1 MMRKIPAH
9 LPAVLLLGTV
19 SQIGQVLFL
28 RELLMVFQGSEL
40 SIGIILSAWLFWV
53 GVGSHLGA
61 SLVDRLGRP
70 LLLLTLSAV
79 GIVLTLPATIL
90 FIRGLRLAFTGLPG
104 SQLSLFD
111 MTAASFLLT
120 APVCLLLGGQF
131 VLLSRVWRE
140 SDEVQDATGAGKTYV
155 GEAVGNMAGGLL
167 FTFLIVHLLNSFQSA
182 FLIALVMLAA
192 IIFLIRNHFPQF
204 KRFRLVFAGLLLVPS
219 IAFLYLDDL
228 DDWAYKLQWQYF
240 MPHHELVET
249 HQSKHGTIS
258 VVKREEQYSFF
269 QSGHLVFS
277 TAGPRA
283 ETAELEEQ
291 EAVIFAHLA
300 MVQHEN
306 PNRVLLIGGG
316 MRGMLSEVIK
326 HPVEKID
333 YIELDEMLT
342 SAATPYVSPAT
353 LIALSDPRV
362 HLHHTDGRLFVKT
375 SQEKYDLIII
385 DVPDPATAVLN
396 RYYTK
401 EFFLEASNLLYP
413 GGVFVLGAASTPD
426 LRGIAISNRNSTL
439 YHTLAGVFSNVVMSG
454 DRFLYLF
461 ASNTPDIISVD
472 PVLLEKRYME
482 RNIHTDGFSS
492 QHFFTL
498 LQESHLRRVNWIIR
512 THGRSPDAHLQGPEA
527 VPLFTA
533 AIFEQEQIEKRL
545 PEVQQEYFINSDLKP
560 IGYYYT
566 LMFLDQLTRAGSSN
580 TFKWLLEFQYWWL
593 LPIFGFPI
601 LAVSALRVAPH
612 RQRKLSDTHLA
623 VLFTVFTTGFSTM
636 ALQIALLFSFQS
648 LYGFIYEL
656 VGLIISLFMGGL
668 AFGAFITN
676 SRVKNKTNTN
686 LLAGVQLLIAFIAVL
701 IAVLLPFAAGLGSP
715 AVVFAVF
722 STFTFLAGFINGVDF
737 PITAACCASLTRRAD
752 KSTGSVYGVE
762 LFGACFGAGL
772 ASVVVAPILG
782 IIACCLIA
790 GIANFSAFCAL
801 LISRRLKV

>member
-1 MMRKIPAH
+1 MRKIPAH

-40 SIGIILSAWLFWV
+40 SIGIILSTWLFWV

-61 SLVDRLGRP
+61 SMVDRLGRS
-70 LLLLTLSAV
+70 LLLLTLSGA

-90 FIRGLRLAFTGLPG
+90 FIRGLRIAFTGLPG

-120 APVCLLLGGQF
+120 APACLLLGGQF

-140 SDEVQDATGAGKTYV
+140 SDGIQDASGAGKTYV
-155 GEAVGNMAGGLL
+155 GEAVGNMAGGLI

-182 FLIALVMLAA
+182 FLIAFVMLAA
-192 IIFLIRNHFPQF
+192 IIFLVRNHIPQF
-204 KRFRLVFAGLLLVPS
+204 KRFRLVFASLLLVPF
-219 IAFLYLDDL
+219 IAFQYLDDL

-283 ETAELEEQ
+283 ETAGLEEQ
-291 EAVIFAHLA
+291 EAVIFAHFA

-316 MRGMLSEVIK
+316 MRGVLSEIIK
-326 HPVEKID
+326 HPVEKVD

-342 SAATPYVSPAT
+342 SAAKPYVSPAT
-353 LIALSDPRV
+353 LNALSDPRV

-375 SQEKYDLIII
+375 SQGKYDLIII

-401 EFFLEASNLLYP
+401 EFFLEASNLLYK
-413 GGVFVLGAASTPD
+413 GGVFIIGAVSTPD
-426 LRGIAISNRNSTL
+426 LRGTAISNRNAAL
-439 YHTLAGVFSNVVMSG
+439 YHTLSDVFSRVVLAG
-454 DRFLYLF
+454 DRFLYYF
-461 ASNTPDIISVD
+461 SSNKPEQVSID
-472 PVLLEKRYME
+472 PLLLQSRYLN
-482 RNIHTDGFSS
+482 RNIETDGFSS
-492 QHFFTL
+492 QHYFTL
-498 LQESHLRRVNWIIR
+498 LQESQLRRVNWIVR
-512 THGRSPDAHLQGPEA
+512 NHGRSPGAHVQGPSGM
-527 VPLFTA
+527 PLLTA
-533 AIFEQEQIEKRL
+533 AILEQEQMEKQL
-545 PEVQQEYFINSDLKP
+545 PGVQQEFFINSDFKP

-566 LMFLDQLTRAGSSN
+566 LMFLDELTRAGSSN
-580 TFKWLLEFQYWWL
+580 TFKWLLEFQFWWV
-593 LPIFGFPI
+593 LPVFGFPI
-601 LAVSALRVAPH
+601 LAVSALRIAPF
-612 RQRKLSDTHLA
+612 RRRKLSDTNLA

-668 AFGAFITN
+668 ALGAHITN
-676 SRVKNKTNTN
+676 RRVKNKTNTN
-686 LLAGVQLLIAFIAVL
+686 LLAGVQLMIAFIAVI

-737 PITAACCASLTRRAD
+737 PITAACCASLTKKAD
-752 KSTGSVYGVE
+752 RSTGSVYGVE
-762 LFGACFGAGL
+762 LFGACFGAAL

-790 GIANFSAFCAL
+790 GIANFSAFGAL
-801 LISRRLKV
+801 LISRRL